1 MRLILGIETSCDE
14 TAAAVYDS
22 KNQKILSNVLH
33 SQIKLHEKY
42 GGVVPE
48 IASRSHLARIKSI
61 VEQALEEAA
70 LSFDAIDTI
79 AVTTKPGLAGSLLVG
94 LSYAK
99 GLAWAG
105 NKKLVGI
112 DHLEGHLFSS
122 MLQADG
128 TKRDEHSFPYLAL
141 SMSGGHTSLYLVY
154 SNQKYEIIGQTIDDA
169 GGEAFDKVARM
180 LGLPYPGGPHIEK
193 KAEKINFQDFFKY
206 PRVRL
211 KNAKLNFSFSGLK
224 TAVLYDLMKRGWY
237 DLKKNRPTSNLTEE
251 NVQQVASSLLV
262 CIADIVINHIKD
274 ALVLY
279 PEIKGV
285 TFIGGVACNKYIK
298 GRIEQYTK
306 ARKLFTISPIPSFC
320 VDNAAMIAY
329 AASLSQTQSKESDW
343 YLDIF

>member
-193 KAEKINFQDFFKY
+193 KQKKLTFKI
-206 PRVRL
+206 
-211 KNAKLNFSFSGLK
+211 FSN
-224 TAVLYDLMKRGWY
+224 THEYD
-237 DLKKNRPTSNLTEE
+237 
-251 NVQQVASSLLV
+251 
-262 CIADIVINHIKD
+262 
-274 ALVLY
+274 
-279 PEIKGV
+279 
-285 TFIGGVACNKYIK
+285 
-298 GRIEQYTK
+298 
-306 ARKLFTISPIPSFC
+306 
-320 VDNAAMIAY
+320 
-329 AASLSQTQSKESDW
+329 SKMQN
-343 YLDIF
+343 

>member
-1 MRLILGIETSCDE
+1 MSYILGIETSCDE

-48 IASRSHLARIKSI
+48 VASRSHLARIKEI
-61 VEQALEEAA
+61 VDQALNNAHI
-70 LSFDAIDTI
+70 SFDDIETV

-94 LSYAK
+94 LSFAK

-105 NKKLVGI
+105 NKKLIGV

-122 MLQADG
+122 MLNPDG
-128 TKRDEHSFPYLAL
+128 TRRQELAFPYLAL
-141 SMSGGHTSLYLVY
+141 SMSGGHTALYLVHD
-154 SNQKYEIIGQTIDDA
+154 SEKYELIGQTIDDA
-169 GGEAFDKVARM
+169 GGEAFDKIARM
-180 LGLPYPGGPHIEK
+180 LGLAYPGGPLIEK
-193 KAEKINFQDFFKY
+193 AAEQVEFQDFFKY

-211 KNAKLNFSFSGLK
+211 KNAKLDFSFSGLK
-224 TAVLYDLMKRGWY
+224 TAVLYDLVKKGWY
-237 DLKKNRPTSNLTEE
+237 DLEINRPTSLLTEE
-251 NVQQVASSLLV
+251 NINQVASSLLI
-262 CIADIVINHIKD
+262 CIADIIINHIKD
-274 ALVLY
+274 ALTLY
-279 PEIKGV
+279 PNIKGV

-298 GRIEQYTK
+298 QRIEQYTK
-306 ARKLFTISPIPSFC
+306 SRHLFSISPIPSFC

-329 AASLSQTQSKESDW
+329 TASLYQAQEKTSDW